1 MRVTRLIRKEIA
13 YRKLDF
19 VLAVSGVAVAVGCVV
34 AVMTLLKGHDV
45 RLAELA
51 EARKQET
58 LSLMREVQEDY
69 RVIMKEL
76 GYNLLILH
84 KDEDKL
90 EFLTR
95 GYASRFMPE
104 RFIDDLA
111 ASNIVLIRHLLPM
124 IQRKVKWPER
134 RDTRIVLIGVRGE
147 VPFAERAPKEPMMDP
162 VEPGTMRIGKAL
174 AENLRIKEGE
184 VVGLMGKAFRV
195 ARVHERRG
203 NVDDMTVWVHL
214 DEGQELLGR
223 PGEIN
228 AIMALSCV
236 CAAGDLPAITAAI
249 QQALPETQVIELS
262 RRAAV
267 RLKAR
272 EKAATLGRE
281 TTEGE
286 SLYHARAKR
295 EREALAAWLVPL
307 VVLGCGVWVGLLM
320 LANVRERR
328 VEIAILRAVG
338 GGLGKIVAL
347 FLGRAIP
354 VGVIGALVGYLGGF
368 ALGTLW
374 LRAEQTPAAGLFD
387 WRLPAALL
395 VVVPVLVCLVSWIPA
410 VMAAQQDPAEILRKE

>member
-19 VLAVSGVAVAVGCVV
+19 VLAVSGVAVAVACVV
-34 AVMTLLKGHDV
+34 AVMTLLEGHDV

-51 EARKQET
+51 EAREQET
-58 LSLMREVQEDY
+58 LSLMREVQDDY

-90 EFLTR
+90 EFLAR
-95 GYASRFMPE
+95 GYASRSMPE
-104 RFIDDLA
+104 SFIDDLA

-124 IQRKVKWPER
+124 IQQKVKWPER
-134 RDTRIVLIGVRGE
+134 QDTEIVLVGVRGE
-147 VPFAERAPKEPMMDP
+147 VPFTERAPKEPMMDP
-162 VEPGTMRIGKAL
+162 VQPGMMRLGNAL
-174 AENLRIKEGE
+174 AENFRIKEGD

-203 NVDDMTVWVHL
+203 NVDDITVWVHL
-214 DEGQELLGR
+214 SEGQELLGK

-228 AIMALSCV
+228 AIMALSCICV
-236 CAAGDLPAITAAI
+236 EGDLPAITAAI

-272 EKAATLGRE
+272 KKAAALGGE
-281 TTEGE
+281 TAEGE
-286 SLYHARAKR
+286 SRYHARTKR

-328 VEIAILRAVG
+328 GEIAVLRAVG
-338 GGLGKIVAL
+338 SGSVKIVAL
-347 FLGRAIP
+347 FLGRGIP
-354 VGVIGALVGYLGGF
+354 VGVTGALVGYVAGF
-368 ALGTLW
+368 ALGALW
-374 LRAEQTPAAGLFD
+374 LRAEQTPAAGLFN
-387 WRLPAALL
+387 WRLPAGVL
-395 VVVPVLVCLVSWIPA
+395 VVVPLLVCLVNWIPA

>member
-1 MRVTRLIRKEIA
+1 VRVTRLIRREIA

-19 VLAVSGVAVAVGCVV
+19 ALAVSGVAAAVACVV
-34 AVMTLLKGHDV
+34 AVMTLLKGHDA
-45 RLAELA
+45 RLAALA
-51 EARKQET
+51 EAREQET
-58 LSLMREVQEDY
+58 LSLMREVREDY
-69 RVIMKEL
+69 RVITKEL

-84 KDEDKL
+84 KDEDTL

-95 GYASRFMPE
+95 GYASRHMPE
-104 RFIDDLA
+104 GFIDDLA

-134 RDTRIVLIGVRGE
+134 ANTEVVLIGVRGE
-147 VPFAERAPKEPMMDP
+147 VPFSERAPKEPMMDP
-162 VEPGTMRIGKAL
+162 VEPGTMRLGGAL
-174 AENLRIKEGE
+174 AETLRIEEGE

-203 NVDDMTVWVHL
+203 NADDMTVWVHL
-214 DEGQELLGR
+214 GEGQELLGK

-236 CAAGDLPAITAAI
+236 CAKGDLPSITAAI
-249 QQALPETQVIELS
+249 LQALPETQVIELS

-272 EKAATLGRE
+272 EKAAALGRE
-281 TTEGE
+281 TAEGE
-286 SLYHARAKR
+286 SRYHARAKR

-307 VVLGCGVWVGLLM
+307 AVLACGVWVGLLM

-328 VEIAILRAVG
+328 GEIAVLRAVG
-338 GGLGKIVAL
+338 GGSGKIVAL
-347 FLGRAIP
+347 FLGRGIP
-354 VGVIGALVGYLGGF
+354 VGVTGAVVGYLAGF
-368 ALGTLW
+368 AIGTLW

-387 WRLPAALL
+387 WRLPAA
-395 VVVPVLVCLVSWIPA
+395 VVIVAPVLACLVSWIPA